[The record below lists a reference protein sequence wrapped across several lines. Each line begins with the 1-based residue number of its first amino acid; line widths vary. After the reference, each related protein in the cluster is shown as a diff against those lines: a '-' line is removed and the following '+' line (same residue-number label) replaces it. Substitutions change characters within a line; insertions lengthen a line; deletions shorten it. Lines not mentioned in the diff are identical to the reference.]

1 MKPEKFYKKCQLLL
15 TIAVIAFVANL
26 IIGGLIIKSFPLLG
40 AIFMSLALLSIILG
54 IAVTVAGM
62 GDYKP
67 FPPEQPLPMFTGSA
81 NYAVIYLE
89 KGYWVIEY
97 LHNGADAKHRA
108 HSLRAKNYLGVI
120 VYRYNTILRTIEHFY

>member
-1 MKPEKFYKKCQLLL
+1 MKPEKFYKRCQLLL
-15 TIAVIAFVANL
+15 TIAVISFVANL

-40 AIFMSLALLSIILG
+40 AIFMSLAVLSIILG
-54 IAVTVAGM
+54 VASTIAGI

-67 FPPEQPLPMFTGSA
+67 FPPQQPLPMFTGSA
-81 NYAVIYLE
+81 DYAVIYLE